1 MSGVAT
7 PLVAAFMLVMGLAMV
22 VIWTVDIV
30 RSPEVDRSRGLA
42 RARDRATGS
51 LLVPHWLAE
60 YATATLL
67 IGGGAGL
74 LLGWDVG
81 AWTWL
86 VVVALGALAY
96 SSLNS
101 LGWALAERARFAYA
115 VPMVVGLVG
124 ALVSIGLLLGGALLP
139 LAAR

>member
-1 MSGVAT
+1 M
-7 PLVAAFMLVMGLAMV
+7 
-22 VIWTVDIV
+22 
-30 RSPEVDRSRGLA
+30 
-42 RARDRATGS
+42 
-51 LLVPHWLAE
+51 
-60 YATATLL
+60 
-67 IGGGAGL
+67 
-74 LLGWDVG
+74 
-81 AWTWL
+81 
-86 VVVALGALAY
+86 VALGALAY